1 MSDIFISYARPTAAE
16 AQRIAQAL
24 RALGYGVWYDE
35 DLPAHRAFADVIEE
49 RLNAARAVVVV
60 WSAAAA
66 RSEWV
71 RSEAESARAN
81 RKLVQLTI
89 DGARLPM
96 PFDQIECANLVGW
109 TGDPQALGWR
119 KVVASV
125 ADLTASGVDL
135 ARVPDF
141 QLGDVLFSP
150 STLRMQS
157 PGAERKVEPKVME
170 VLVALVRNAGRTVT
184 RDQLIESCWGGA
196 TVSGATVNKAIA
208 QLRALSRSVDP
219 PPFELETVPKVG
231 FRLVLAEAPTTH
243 APDPPT
249 VPLAARAGRLAIDRR
264 TLISAAMALAAVVV
278 AAGLAW
284 RFLPHGGR
292 PDQNGRV
299 AVTAFAAQGPGPA
312 LQKAATDVSGTIVRV
327 LAGGGVSVAPA
338 AAHAAGSDAE
348 IRIGG
353 RVGFEGSDYAV
364 EAQIVD
370 SKSERVLWTSRFV
383 RTAPQIQ
390 ATPGGVG
397 FNVAAVLHCAL
408 EDRKRSHS
416 RVSTEAFGLYL
427 NACAAVFGD
436 HESAGRML
444 AVTRQLVKV
453 APKFAGAHAMHSIA
467 AANEAGEMTHSAAEA
482 AALHAESKAAAE
494 RALQLDPDTPKAYS
508 GLALNE
514 GALTNRPN
522 QNRILEEDY
531 IRKALKLDPDL
542 PPARN
547 EYASLLRSVGRIQ
560 EAIEFMRATDP
571 LDPRNFGDTRVA
583 MLLASTGDLEGAE
596 AMLKQLEGDRDAED
610 QMRWTIAFWW
620 TPPKSALPKIRA
632 LAPADTPRDQVEC
645 MIRYLTELDARKASR
660 AHGLPAICATM
671 DENWRVRMLAREGDL
686 DGAFAALNGQ
696 GSGSSVILY
705 YPEMKA
711 LRRDP
716 RFWPLAARFGLSDY
730 WIKSGRWPDFCME
743 PDLPF
748 DCRKA
753 AMASKPNIGL
763 S

>member
-1 MSDIFISYARPTAAE
+1 
-16 AQRIAQAL
+16 
-24 RALGYGVWYDE
+24 
-35 DLPAHRAFADVIEE
+35 
-49 RLNAARAVVVV
+49 
-60 WSAAAA
+60 
-66 RSEWV
+66 
-71 RSEAESARAN
+71 
-81 RKLVQLTI
+81 
-89 DGARLPM
+89 
-96 PFDQIECANLVGW
+96 
-109 TGDPQALGWR
+109 
-119 KVVASV
+119 
-125 ADLTASGVDL
+125 
-135 ARVPDF
+135 
-141 QLGDVLFSP
+141 
-150 STLRMQS
+150 
-157 PGAERKVEPKVME
+157 
-170 VLVALVRNAGRTVT
+170 
-184 RDQLIESCWGGA
+184 
-196 TVSGATVNKAIA
+196 
-208 QLRALSRSVDP
+208 
-219 PPFELETVPKVG
+219 
-231 FRLVLAEAPTTH
+231 
-243 APDPPT
+243 
-249 VPLAARAGRLAIDRR
+249 
-264 TLISAAMALAAVVV
+264 
-278 AAGLAW
+278 
-284 RFLPHGGR
+284 
-292 PDQNGRV
+292 
-299 AVTAFAAQGPGPA
+299 
-312 LQKAATDVSGTIVRV
+312 
-327 LAGGGVSVAPA
+327 
-338 AAHAAGSDAE
+338 
-348 IRIGG
+348 
-353 RVGFEGSDYAV
+353 
-364 EAQIVD
+364 
-370 SKSERVLWTSRFV
+370 
-383 RTAPQIQ
+383 
-390 ATPGGVG
+390 
-397 FNVAAVLHCAL
+397 
-408 EDRKRSHS
+408 
-416 RVSTEAFGLYL
+416 
-427 NACAAVFGD
+427 
-436 HESAGRML
+436 ML

-645 MIRYLTELDARKASR
+645 MIRYLTELDARTGSR